1 MPKQNIESVKNNCN
15 IKTFPTELKKAFPD
29 LQYPRIK
36 KELIGTFQ
44 RTICRNYSPTLFSTS
59 IDSERASFVAWR
71 QKGQQIVKLCS
82 HTQSELT
89 EVIHEEMPL
98 VLRISQGKGDIAA
111 QDLLSTFLWDWSLQ
125 NLQKLCFNL
134 AKKGG
139 DKSKVEVEIWN
150 EGPPQKSKFCPYSN
164 HTNSKSKFHPLYLS
178 EYGNKKAQTAW
189 LDKVNYLKEKVSI
202 MHNLWK

>member
-150 EGPPQKSKFCPYSN
+150 EGLPQKSKFCPHQIKIQIS
-164 HTNSKSKFHPLYLS
+164 
-178 EYGNKKAQTAW
+178 
-189 LDKVNYLKEKVSI
+189 SI
-202 MHNLWK
+202 IPIWVR